1 MLPATKAVPKEMLP
15 IVDKPLIQYAVEEA
29 AASGIDQ
36 IVLVTGPDRAAV
48 REHFGGGSSLERTAR
63 KRRDESLLER
73 ALGPERLAHFDFV
86 EQSEPI
92 GIANAVKQAQPLL
105 EDEPF
110 VLMFPDDVILGAT
123 PCTAQLLDAHEAC
136 GGGTVI
142 AVRRITRAEAPQ
154 YGVVGPA
161 TSGNPARLI
170 DIIEKPAGDD
180 LPSDLGV
187 VGRYVLSPSIFA
199 HIDRVQPGVGGEL
212 QFTDALAGQIA
223 AGDPVYAY
231 RFEGQRYD
239 FGRPA
244 GAVAATVAIALERE
258 ELRSEL
264 LAQLDTL
271 IPTER

>member
-48 REHFGGGSSLERTAR
+48 RQHFGGGSNLAR
-63 KRRDESLLER
+63 IARLRGDENLLAQAE
-73 ALGPERLAHFDFV
+73 APEQLADFQFV
-86 EQSEPI
+86 EQPEPV
-92 GIANAVKQAQPLL
+92 GIADAVKRAQPLL

-110 VLMFPDDVILGAT
+110 VLMFPDDLVLAPT
-123 PCTAQLLDAHEAC
+123 PCAAQLLRAREAC
-136 GGGTVI
+136 GAASIV
-142 AVRRITRAEAPQ
+142 AVRRVAPHEISQ
-154 YGVVGPA
+154 YGIVDPDGA
-161 TSGNPARLI
+161 DSPARLRAI
-170 DIIEKPAGDD
+170 VEKPASNEA
-180 LPSDLGV
+180 PSDLGV
-187 VGRYVLSPSIFA
+187 VGRYVLDPSIFR
-199 HIDRVQPGVGGEL
+199 HIDGLEPGVGGEL
-212 QFTDALAGQIA
+212 QLTDALAGQIA

-239 FGRPA
+239 TGRPA
-244 GAVAATVAIALERE
+244 GAVAATVAMALERE